1 MIKSYRD
8 LQVWKKSMDY
18 VVGIYQ
24 VLRSFPKEE
33 RYGLCDQLRRAAVSI
48 PSNIAEGSGRD
59 SAKDYAHFLNL
70 AKGSL
75 NETVTQLEIS
85 YRLGYLDS
93 GTGLY
98 EQSVE
103 IGKMLNVMIKKL
115 RAQSLP
121 TSSIP

>member
-18 VVGIYQ
+18 VVGIYR

-59 SAKDYAHFLNL
+59 TAKDYAHFLNL

-85 YRLGYLDS
+85 CRLGYLDS

-103 IGKMLNVMIKKL
+103 IGKMLNAMIKKL

-121 TSSIP
+121 TSSIT

>member
-121 TSSIP
+121 TSSNP